1 MLMDLH
7 NLEQKLN
14 NRFSEYKLY
23 SKEQKVSIIKNK
35 ASQKENA
42 VIGIDLIAKM
52 LESSNP
58 LSEFRVKWGIDP
70 TGTDIH
76 IGHIV
81 PVLTLKRLHIFGFS
95 LDIIVGDFTAMIGD
109 PSDRMSERK
118 AHTQDQIRTYAETYF
133 SQLAKVFDINQQ
145 NIEKHYN
152 SAWLSEYSLSDLI
165 TILQRLNLTSLLQR
179 EDFRKR
185 IQAGHSMSVAEILYP
200 IMMGLDSVALKSDI
214 EVGGID
220 QMLNF
225 HICREVMSSHN
236 MRPEAYITTDLIPG
250 TSGEKNEKG
259 ELVKMS
265 KSKGNYIG
273 INENPEDIYG
283 KTMSIPDDTMW
294 IWYDLLTEIT
304 GEELGELKKSVTQSE
319 NHPKEIK
326 KLLARLITRLLGH
339 SEEEIAKAEAVF
351 ESRGEEQVNVKEII
365 YDNSQKVSAQI
376 ATSIMAS
383 NNKIFELEKSG
394 AIKIF
399 NNGEFN
405 KTNFEE
411 IQNALDDKGE
421 VSIRVGKLNDIRIK
435 KSSQ

>member
-1 MLMDLH
+1 MDLN
-7 NLEQKLN
+7 NLESQLN
-14 NRFSEYKLY
+14 GRFVEYKAY
-23 SKEQKVSIIKNK
+23 NNEQKIAVIKNK
-35 ASQKENA
+35 ASQRENA
-42 VIGIDLIAKM
+42 IIGMDLVAKM
-52 LESSNP
+52 FESSNP

-81 PVLTLKRLHIFGFS
+81 PVLMLKRLHIFGFS

-118 AHTQDQIRTYAETYF
+118 AQTQDEVRKNAETYF
-133 SQLAKVFDINQQ
+133 AKLAKVFDINQR
-145 NIEKHYN
+145 NIDKHFN
-152 SAWLSEYSLSDLI
+152 SKWLAEYSLADLI
-165 TILQRLNLTSLLQR
+165 VILQRLNLTSLLQR

-265 KSKGNYIG
+265 KSKSNYIG

-304 GEELGELKKSVTQSE
+304 KEELAELKTSVAQSE
-319 NHPKEIK
+319 NHPKEVK
-326 KLLARLITRLLGH
+326 KLLARQITKLLGH
-339 SEEEIAKAEAVF
+339 GEDEIKKAEDIF
-351 ESRGEEQVNVKEII
+351 ENRGDEQANVKEII

-421 VSIRVGKLNDIRIK
+421 VSIRVGKLNDIHIK